1 MSTNGLSKTAAKQL
15 DDLLKVI
22 HEAKSSFNRSILEI
36 GRALTEAKVIVEEHK
51 QESFVD
57 WVERECYFG
66 KSTAYA
72 YIGAFRTF
80 GNFPKIGNFDDT
92 AIYTLAKCEPAAAKA
107 KALAHKGYRIS
118 ADKAKELVKEV
129 PPPPKKPKPPA
140 TKIDVSPSD
149 TNVVD
154 AVSVTF
160 TCPNCGGTEAD
171 EDGDCAKC
179 HEPPDREP
187 GDDTEAIQSEAAKRK
202 ASGKEKVPP
211 KLRKEALRALGVV
224 IRFIDV
230 LGRNGEAR
238 EALEVIT
245 AIVKGTA

>member
-1 MSTNGLSKTAAKQL
+1 MKQDATGELSKTAAKQL

-36 GRALTEAKVIVEEHK
+36 GGALTEAKVIVEEHK

-72 YIGAFRTF
+72 YIGAFKTF

-92 AIYTLAKCEPAAAKA
+92 AIYTLAKCEPAANKA

-118 ADKAKELVKEV
+118 NEKAKELVKET
-129 PPPPKKPKPPA
+129 PPPPKKPKPP
-140 TKIDVSPSD
+140 TPKIDVSPSGS
-149 TNVVD
+149 NVVD
-154 AVSVTF
+154 AVSVTA
-160 TCPNCGGTEAD
+160 PAE
-171 EDGDCAKC
+171 E
-179 HEPPDREP
+179 REP
-187 GDDTEAIQSEAAKRK
+187 GDDTETIATESAKRK
-202 ASGKEKVPP
+202 ASGKEKIPP
-211 KLRKEALRALGVV
+211 KLRKEAMLALGVV
-224 IRFIDV
+224 VRFIDK
-230 LGRNGEAR
+230 LGQHDAAR
-238 EALEVIT
+238 SHLEVIT